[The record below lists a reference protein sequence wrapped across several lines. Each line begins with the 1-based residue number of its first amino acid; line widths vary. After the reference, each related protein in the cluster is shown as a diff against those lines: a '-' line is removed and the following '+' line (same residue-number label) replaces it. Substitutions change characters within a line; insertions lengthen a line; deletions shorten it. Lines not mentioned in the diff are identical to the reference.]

1 MKMNKGL
8 NFVLNADNSSLF
20 GDYQSKQFHIL
31 QWSDERLSPILLSER
46 FPEARTHRELKEML
60 FHHIIQYFEKG
71 KVLIFILKIVTH

>member
-1 MKMNKGL
+1 MNECH
-8 NFVLNADNSSLF
+8 NFVLDADHSSLF
-20 GDYQSKQFHIL
+20 GDYQSKQFHVL

-71 KVLIFILKIVTH
+71 KVLIVFLKIVAH